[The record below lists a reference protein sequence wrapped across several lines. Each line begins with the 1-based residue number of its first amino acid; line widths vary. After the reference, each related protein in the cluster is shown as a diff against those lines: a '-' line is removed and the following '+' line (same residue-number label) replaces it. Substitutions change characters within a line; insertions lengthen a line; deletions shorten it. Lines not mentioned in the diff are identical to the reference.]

1 MNSQKVTKKA
11 GAASAKKR
19 RIKRQYPDEQKAAV
33 LANLDANKGNVAK
46 TAREADVP
54 RKTLAA
60 WKNGI
65 GINEDVA
72 NISHVKKEELRDLH
86 KLIAVRALGLLQNKL
101 SDCSAV
107 QLSTIA
113 AISTDKMQVL
123 SGEPDSITRSLPPE
137 QKREKVREWLTEQG
151 LLSPAPESDSEN

>member
-1 MNSQKVTKKA
+1 VNSQKVTKKA
-11 GAASAKKR
+11 GAVSAKKR
-19 RIKRQYPDEQKAAV
+19 QFSDNEKASV
-33 LANLDANKGNVAK
+33 LATLKANKGNSSR
-46 TAREADVP
+46 TARETGVKRQTID
-54 RKTLAA
+54 K
-60 WKNGI
+60 WKQGL
-65 GINEDVA
+65 GINSDVLQML
-72 NISHVKKEELRDLH
+72 HVKKEELRDLH
-86 KLIAVRALGLLQNKL
+86 KLIAVKALGLLQNKL
-101 SDCSAV
+101 SDCSAG